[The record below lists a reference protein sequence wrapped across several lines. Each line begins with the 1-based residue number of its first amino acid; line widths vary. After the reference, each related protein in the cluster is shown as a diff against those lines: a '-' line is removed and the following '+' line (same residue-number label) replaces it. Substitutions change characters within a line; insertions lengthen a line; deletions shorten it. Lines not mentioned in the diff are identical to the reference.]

1 MEIPMKKNAFRTK
14 DLAEAAALDASG
26 LHLLKLEPGLDGRS
40 VFFIFAEPT
49 QAQEISSRFW
59 SGELHLSARTYSDSI
74 RRLKDRLFSN
84 GRRP

>member
-1 MEIPMKKNAFRTK
+1 MKMKKDFRTK

-26 LHLLKLEPGLDGRS
+26 LPISGLEPAADGRS
-40 VFFIFAEPT
+40 FLFVFADPA
-49 QAQEISSRFW
+49 QAQDISRRFW
-59 SGELHLSARTYSDSI
+59 SGELHLSARAYSDSL